1 MDINEI
7 LAKVALFYVPFLFA
21 LCFHE
26 YAHGWVARRLG
37 DPTAEMMGRLTLNPV
52 SHMDVLGT
60 VVFPLMAIIGSS
72 PLFFG
77 WAKPVPVMERN
88 LKNPRKDMFWIALAG
103 PASNIFL
110 AVIGTVLLG
119 ARNYL
124 PLSFE
129 HSQLLLEG
137 LRLFIIIN
145 LFLAV
150 FNLIPVHP
158 LDGGKIMARFLPYE
172 TNRWL
177 EENSGMISM
186 GLFALILIDGMG
198 GGTMRI
204 ISAPVYFL
212 YNVLEGTV
220 GRIFLYT

>member
-26 YAHGWVARRLG
+26 FAHGWVARRLG

-52 SHMDVLGT
+52 SHMDILGT

-88 LKNPRKDMFWIALAG
+88 LKNPKKDMFWIALAG

-110 AVIGTVLLG
+110 AVVGAFLLG

-124 PLSFE
+124 PLTFE

-158 LDGGKIMARFLPYE
+158 LDGGKILARFLPYE

-212 YNVLEGTV
+212 YNILEGTV
-220 GRIFLYT
+220 GQIFLYT